1 MTRSLPLHRD
11 LAGLAG
17 WLALCLAAVAGNGAA
32 TAIGVDGWYQT
43 LARPSFNPP
52 DWLFAP
58 VWSVLFALM
67 AIAAWRVWRTDHPD
81 RLRALALFGLH
92 LILNLLWSVL
102 FFGLQQP
109 ALALADLVVLWLA
122 ILAVAVAFARIDRVA
137 GLLLAPYLAWVS
149 FAGVLNAAIV
159 VLN

>member
-1 MTRSLPLHRD
+1 MTRTLPPHRD

-17 WLALCLAAVAGNGAA
+17 RLALSLAIVAGNGAA
-32 TAIGVDGWYQT
+32 TALSVDGWYQT

-52 DWLFAP
+52 DWLFAL
-58 VWSVLFALM
+58 VWTTLFVLM
-67 AIAAWRVWRTDHPD
+67 AVAAWRVWRTDD
-81 RLRALALFGLH
+81 RRRGAALALFVLH
-92 LILNLLWSVL
+92 LILNLGWSVL
-102 FFGLQQP
+102 FFGLRRP
-109 ALALADLVVLWLA
+109 ALALAELVLLWLA
-122 ILAVAVAFARIDRVA
+122 IAAVLAAFARIDRPA